1 MSDKRTIVLKFGG
14 SVLRGEADLPLAVHE
29 IYRHWRQGYRV
40 LAVVSAFEG
49 TTDELLARAEK
60 YGPDGNDHAVATLL
74 ATGEAV
80 SAALLSSA
88 LKRSGIHSKI
98 LAPHQVGILT
108 EGEPLDGE
116 ITDANIQ
123 AVDQALDGSIVI
135 VSGFVGVN
143 ADGDTTLLGRG
154 GTDLTALYLANALTA
169 RCVLVKDV
177 DGLFESNPADSATRP
192 RRFSTVSY
200 KTTLERG
207 GELVQPKAV
216 EFAERVGLDF
226 EIASLG
232 SGVATFVGGFEDA
245 FASDVT
251 EDLRRPLKVALLGC
265 GVVGFGVYERLR
277 AMPQKFEITGVVNL
291 RRERAIERGV
301 EPDLI
306 RSDAIELIEDDCDV
320 VVELIGGKD
329 AADKFI
335 RHALTNGKAVVSA
348 NKALISENDA
358 ALHKLAD
365 STDVSLRYSA
375 AVGGVVPALETAR
388 RLAKTSRPT
397 AIRGIINGTS
407 NFICGRLEEGEGFDD
422 SIKAAQDAGFAEAD
436 PTLDIDGS
444 DAAQKLVLLA
454 RTAFGSDITFAD
466 ITRRGLV
473 AASEE
478 EALAARTAGRSFRV
492 VAEFRTDGGAVKA
505 NVSTVSLDTSDPLA
519 NIHGAENLLEFETED
534 GTRHVVRGRGAGRY
548 ATAEAVLGDIFDIY
562 YETIE
567 RNHPFSAIQPD
578 ASCRVQGA
586 AI

>member
-1 MSDKRTIVLKFGG
+1 MAKQRTIVLKFGG
-14 SVLRGEADLPLAVHE
+14 SVLRDEADLPLAVHE

-80 SAALLSSA
+80 TAALLSSA

-108 EGEPLDGE
+108 KGDPLDGE
-116 ITDANIQ
+116 IVDANIE
-123 AVDQALDGSIVI
+123 AVDRALEESIVI

-154 GTDLTALYLANALTA
+154 GTDLTALYLANSLSA

-177 DGLFESNPADSATRP
+177 EGLFETNPAISTIRP

-216 EFAERVGLDF
+216 EFAAKESLDF

-232 SGVATFVGGFEDA
+232 SGVATFVGDVEDS
-245 FASDVT
+245 FASDVA
-251 EDLRRPLKVALLGC
+251 EELRRPLKVALLGC
-265 GVVGFGVYERLR
+265 GVVGYGVYERLR

-291 RRERAIERGV
+291 HRERAVERGV
-301 EPDLI
+301 EPSLI
-306 RSDAIELIEDDCDV
+306 RGDALELIEGDCDV
-320 VVELIGGKD
+320 VVELIGGKF
-329 AADKFI
+329 AAGQFI
-335 RHALTNGKAVVSA
+335 RHALMNARCVVSA
-348 NKALISENDA
+348 NKALISENDRD
-358 ALHKLAD
+358 LRELAD

-375 AVGGVVPALETAR
+375 AVGGVLPALETAQ
-388 RLAKTSRPT
+388 RLAKTSQPT
-397 AIRGIINGTS
+397 LIRGIINGTS
-407 NFICGRLEEGEGFDD
+407 NFICGRLEDGEDFRD

-454 RTAFGSDITFAD
+454 RAAFGSDVAFDD
-466 ITRRGLV
+466 ISRRGLELT
-473 AASEE
+473 SGP
-478 EALAARTAGRSFRV
+478 EALFARETGRSFRV
-492 VAEFRTDGGAVKA
+492 VAECRIIGGEVTASVA
-505 NVSTVSLDTSDPLA
+505 AVSLDASDPLA
-519 NIHGAENLLEFETED
+519 NIHGAENMLLFETED
-534 GTRHVVRGRGAGRY
+534 GGRHVVRGRGAGRY

-562 YETIE
+562 YETLDSS
-567 RNHPFSAIQPD
+567 RPD
-578 ASCRVQGA
+578 YTSQSGETCQAQGA

>member
-1 MSDKRTIVLKFGG
+1 MSKERTIVLKFGG
-14 SVLRGEADLPLAVHE
+14 SVLHGEADLPLAVHE
-29 IYRHWRQGYRV
+29 IYRYWRQGYRV

-80 SAALLSSA
+80 TAALLSSA

-108 EGEPLDGE
+108 EGDPLDGE
-116 ITDANIQ
+116 IIDANIA
-123 AVDQALDGSIVI
+123 AVDRALDGSIVI

-154 GTDLTALYLANALTA
+154 GTDLTALYLANSLAA

-177 DGLFESNPADSATRP
+177 EGLFETNPALSTIRP

-216 EFAERVGLDF
+216 EFAAKEKLDF

-232 SGVATFVGGFEDA
+232 SGVSTFVGDLEDS
-245 FASDVT
+245 FASDVA
-251 EDLRRPLKVALLGC
+251 EELRRPLKVALLGC
-265 GVVGFGVYERLR
+265 GVVGYGVYERLR

-291 RRERAIERGV
+291 HRERAIERGI
-301 EPDLI
+301 EPSLI
-306 RSDAIELIEDDCDV
+306 RSDAVELIEGDCDV
-320 VVELIGGKD
+320 VVELIGGKF
-329 AADKFI
+329 AAGQFI
-335 RHALTNGKAVVSA
+335 RHALSKGKGVVSA
-348 NKALISENDA
+348 NKALISENDVS
-358 ALHKLAD
+358 LHELAD
-365 STDVSLRYSA
+365 SRDVAFRYSA
-375 AVGGVVPALETAR
+375 AVGGVLPALETAR
-388 RLAKTSRPT
+388 RLAKTSQPT
-397 AIRGIINGTS
+397 VIRGIINGTS
-407 NFICGRLEEGEGFDD
+407 NFICGRLEDGEDFYD

-454 RTAFGSDITFAD
+454 RSAFGSDIAFDD
-466 ITRRGLV
+466 ISRRGLEN
-473 AASEE
+473 ASGS
-478 EALAARTAGRSFRV
+478 EALSAREAGKSFRV
-492 VAEFRTDGGAVKA
+492 VAECRADGGEVTASVA
-505 NVSTVSLDTSDPLA
+505 ATSLDALDPLA
-519 NIHGAENLLEFETED
+519 DIHGAENIIVFETED
-534 GTRHVVRGRGAGRY
+534 GGRHVVRGRGAGRY

-562 YETIE
+562 YETLE
-567 RNHPFSAIQPD
+567 KDRPEYAPQLGE
-578 ASCRVQGA
+578 SCQAQGA
-586 AI
+586 TI

>member
-49 TTDELLARAEK
+49 TTDELLARTEK
-60 YGPDGNDHAVATLL
+60 YGPDGSDHAVATLL

-116 ITDANIQ
+116 IKGANIET
-123 AVDQALDGSIVI
+123 VDRALDDSIVI
-135 VSGFVGVN
+135 ASGFVGVN

-154 GTDLTALYLANALTA
+154 GTDLTALYLANELSA

-177 DGLFESNPADSATRP
+177 DGLFESNPAESTTRP

-216 EFAERVGLDF
+216 EFAAKAGLDF

-232 SGVATFVGGFEDA
+232 SGVATFVGGYEDA
-245 FASDVT
+245 FASDIT
-251 EDLRRPLKVALLGC
+251 EELRRPLKVALLGC

-301 EPDLI
+301 EPSLI
-306 RSDAIELIEDDCDV
+306 RSNAVELIEDDCDV

-329 AADKFI
+329 AADRFI

-348 NKALISENDA
+348 NKALISENDT

-365 STDVSLRYSA
+365 SADVSLRYSA

-407 NFICGRLEEGEGFDD
+407 NFICGRLEDGEGFDN

-454 RTAFGSDITFAD
+454 RTAFGSDITFDD
-466 ITRRGLV
+466 IARRGLE
-473 AASEE
+473 AASEKD
-478 EALAARTAGRSFRV
+478 ALAARNAGRSFRV
-492 VAEFRTDGGAVKA
+492 VAEFRAYGGEVKA

-519 NIHGAENLLEFETED
+519 NIHGAENLLEFETEG

-562 YETIE
+562 YETLE
-567 RNHPFSAIQPD
+567 RNRPVLATLPSD
-578 ASCRVQGA
+578 TYRVQGA

>member
-14 SVLRGEADLPLAVHE
+14 SVLRDEADLPLAVHE

-49 TTDELLARAEK
+49 TTDELLSRTEK

-98 LAPHQVGILT
+98 LAPHQVAILT
-108 EGEPLDGE
+108 EGDPLDGE
-116 ITDANIQ
+116 ITGANIQ
-123 AVDQALDGSIVI
+123 AVDQALDDSIVI

-154 GTDLTALYLANALTA
+154 GTDLTALYLANELSA

-177 DGLFESNPADSATRP
+177 DGLFESNPADATTRP

-216 EFAERVGLDF
+216 EFAAKAGLDF

-232 SGVATFVGGFEDA
+232 SGVATFVGGYEDT
-245 FASDVT
+245 FASDIT

-291 RRERAIERGV
+291 RRERAIERGI
-301 EPDLI
+301 EPGLI

-329 AADKFI
+329 AAHKFI
-335 RHALTNGKAVVSA
+335 RHALASGKAVVSA
-348 NKALISENDA
+348 NKALISENDTD
-358 ALHKLAD
+358 LHKLAD
-365 STDVSLRYSA
+365 SADVSLRYSA

-388 RLAKTSRPT
+388 RLARTSRPT

-407 NFICGRLEEGEGFDD
+407 NFICGRLEDGEGFAD
-422 SIKAAQDAGFAEAD
+422 SIKAAQAAGFAEAD

-454 RTAFGSDITFAD
+454 RTAFGSDIDFDD
-466 ITRRGLV
+466 IARRGLE
-473 AASEE
+473 AESEE
-478 EALAARTAGRSFRV
+478 EALAAKNAGRSYRV
-492 VAEFRTDGGAVKA
+492 VAEFRSRGKDVIGT
-505 NVSTVSLDTSDPLA
+505 VSTVSLDMSDPLA
-519 NIHGAENLLEFETED
+519 NVHGAENLLEFETE
-534 GTRHVVRGRGAGRY
+534 GGIRHVVRGRGAGRY

-567 RNHPFSAIQPD
+567 RSRPVLAVQPD
-578 ASCRVQGA
+578 VSCRVQGA